1 MVAAGADAVS
11 MYPHS
16 ISIAPRTALTSEGDA
31 TYGTAVAYRANVQSV
46 LVLTPTAEGE
56 HVRAPGA
63 RIFVPGRPT
72 VNIGDKVS
80 HGSNV
85 YDVLASDPTEPG
97 LPGSTQFYAR
107 LV

>member
-1 MVAAGADAVS
+1 MS
-11 MYPHS
+11 QYPHS
-16 ISIAPRTALTSEGDA
+16 ITIAPRTALTAEGDA
-31 TYGTAVAYRANVQSV
+31 TFGTAVTYRANVQSV
-46 LVLTPTAEGE
+46 LVVVTNTDGE
-56 HVRAPGA
+56 QARAPGA